1 MNPTWTEERAELAIW
16 LRSYTGTITEW
27 LKVFLEDPDHPVSKT
42 KMLDQLDEWI
52 TRLEE
57 YRERIMIMRSDPKPV
72 RKTPETGGSG
82 GSPSEQT
89 EQTEQTEQ
97 SVRTEQTEQTV
108 ESVESSNQTDSPG
121 GTKNPLID
129 LSASLVDSEVSL

>member
-82 GSPSEQT
+82 GS
-89 EQTEQTEQ
+89 QTEQTEQ
-97 SVRTEQTEQTV
+97 SVRTEQTEQ
-108 ESVESSNQTDSPG
+108 SVESSNQTDSPRQ
-121 GTKNPLID
+121 TKNPLID

>member
-82 GSPSEQT
+82 GSP
-89 EQTEQTEQ
+89 TEQTEQ
-97 SVRTEQTEQTV
+97 SVRTEQ
-108 ESVESSNQTDSPG
+108 SVESSNQTGSPG